1 MISWSLQEAEARL
14 EELVANAPVVG
25 PQEITDDGKPVAVL
39 MTVQEYERKVDE
51 QSSVARATH
60 SNKVQEAT

>member
-14 EELVANAPVVG
+14 EALVANAPVVG

-39 MTVQEYERKVDE
+39 MTVQEYARM
-51 QSSVARATH
+51 VAEYPALPPSTP
-60 SNKVQEAT
+60 